1 MVFLER
7 LEDVAEIDQVHDMV
21 RRHAEYTGSQ
31 KARRVLAGWDQ
42 IVGKFVKV
50 MPKDYKRVLEAF
62 DSVKAQGVSDEE
74 AYMIAFDINK
84 MDLARV
90 GGN

>member
-1 MVFLER
+1 M
-7 LEDVAEIDQVHDMV
+7 
-21 RRHAEYTGSQ
+21 
-31 KARRVLAGWDQ
+31 
-42 IVGKFVKV
+42 
-50 MPKDYKRVLEAF
+50 LEAF
-62 DSVKAQGVSDEE
+62 DSVKARGVSDEE